1 MENRL
6 KRRGPT
12 RLADI
17 WALDGEYKIPLPL
30 NDQGQLIG
38 LDGGTFIRW
47 LGTFCK
53 NGLLFMLT
61 PAGWPRVLEKFKQD
75 CWIEIEVI

>member
-30 NDQGQLIG
+30 NDQGQPNG

-53 NGLLFMLT
+53 NGLLFTLT
-61 PAGWPRVLEKFKQD
+61 PAGWPRVLENLNR
-75 CWIEIEVI
+75 IVGLRLR

>member
-38 LDGGTFIRW
+38 LDGGTFVRW
-47 LGTFCK
+47 LGTFCENSLLCLLGGQASLK
-53 NGLLFMLT
+53 NLNRIVGLRL
-61 PAGWPRVLEKFKQD
+61 R
-75 CWIEIEVI
+75 